1 MRDDKRLAIKLRM
14 EGMAYSQ
21 ITAELGI
28 SKGALSLWFK
38 DIKSLQSTN
47 KANIQRSN
55 DNARRHMIAM
65 NAARADRLMHI
76 REMQSSMP

>member
-1 MRDDKRLAIKLRM
+1 MFGFTIIVIAILKFVTVVLMRDDKQLAIKLRM

-28 SKGALSLWFK
+28 SNGALSLWFK

-47 KANIQRSN
+47 KANQHSKIK
-55 DNARRHMIAM
+55 
-65 NAARADRLMHI
+65 
-76 REMQSSMP
+76 